1 MKIFPA
7 IDILDGK
14 VVRLTRG
21 EYDSAKTYSDDPVA
35 EARRMQEMGAKYL
48 HVVDLN
54 GARSGSTDNFRIIS
68 YIISSTRLKVEVGGG
83 IRDMATAGR
92 YLKAGAFRVILGT
105 AAVKNYPFALAANEV
120 YPRKIAIGVDA
131 KDGKVAVS
139 GWEEKTDTDSVAFC
153 KKLVSDKLRDIIYT
167 DVACDGNMS
176 GTNFEIYRKLT
187 KIKNLRVTAS
197 GGVHTM
203 EELEKLRDIGVD
215 GVILG
220 KALYEGALDLRKG
233 IGFFMTMISKPKVK
247 TAGMIISGFGMI
259 FAGLYLMS
267 AAMNTI
273 SRMEEIKS
281 LSRLPKNRYC

>member
-105 AAVKNYPFALAANEV
+105 AAIKNYPFALAANEV
-120 YPRKIAIGVDA
+120 YPRRIAIGVDA

-153 KKLVSDKLRDIIYT
+153 KKL
-167 DVACDGNMS
+167 AN
-176 GTNFEIYRKLT
+176 
-187 KIKNLRVTAS
+187 
-197 GGVHTM
+197 
-203 EELEKLRDIGVD
+203 
-215 GVILG
+215 
-220 KALYEGALDLRKG
+220 
-233 IGFFMTMISKPKVK
+233 
-247 TAGMIISGFGMI
+247 
-259 FAGLYLMS
+259 
-267 AAMNTI
+267 
-273 SRMEEIKS
+273 
-281 LSRLPKNRYC
+281 LPKSKTCA

>member
-105 AAVKNYPFALAANEV
+105 AEVKN
-120 YPRKIAIGVDA
+120 
-131 KDGKVAVS
+131 
-139 GWEEKTDTDSVAFC
+139 
-153 KKLVSDKLRDIIYT
+153 
-167 DVACDGNMS
+167 
-176 GTNFEIYRKLT
+176 
-187 KIKNLRVTAS
+187 
-197 GGVHTM
+197 
-203 EELEKLRDIGVD
+203 
-215 GVILG
+215 
-220 KALYEGALDLRKG
+220 
-233 IGFFMTMISKPKVK
+233 
-247 TAGMIISGFGMI
+247 
-259 FAGLYLMS
+259 
-267 AAMNTI
+267 
-273 SRMEEIKS
+273 
-281 LSRLPKNRYC
+281 

>member
-48 HVVDLN
+48 HMVDLN

-220 KALYEGALDLRKG
+220 KALYEGALDLRKV
-233 IGFFMTMISKPKVK
+233 TEV
-247 TAGMIISGFGMI
+247 FG
-259 FAGLYLMS
+259 
-267 AAMNTI
+267 
-273 SRMEEIKS
+273 
-281 LSRLPKNRYC
+281 

>member
-105 AAVKNYPFALAANEV
+105 AAVQNYPFALAANEV

-220 KALYEGALDLRKG
+220 KALYEGALDLRKV
-233 IGFFMTMISKPKVK
+233 TEV
-247 TAGMIISGFGMI
+247 FG
-259 FAGLYLMS
+259 
-267 AAMNTI
+267 
-273 SRMEEIKS
+273 
-281 LSRLPKNRYC
+281 

>member
-1 MKIFPA
+1 
-7 IDILDGK
+7 
-14 VVRLTRG
+14 
-21 EYDSAKTYSDDPVA
+21 
-35 EARRMQEMGAKYL
+35 
-48 HVVDLN
+48 
-54 GARSGSTDNFRIIS
+54 
-68 YIISSTRLKVEVGGG
+68 
-83 IRDMATAGR
+83 MATAGR

-105 AAVKNYPFALAANEV
+105 AAVQNYPFALAANEV

-220 KALYEGALDLRKG
+220 KALYEGALDLRKV
-233 IGFFMTMISKPKVK
+233 TEV
-247 TAGMIISGFGMI
+247 FG
-259 FAGLYLMS
+259 
-267 AAMNTI
+267 
-273 SRMEEIKS
+273 
-281 LSRLPKNRYC
+281 